1 MPGTEEAP
9 GKYLLDFQNETGKGW
24 DRSEKKG
31 KEEKCVTLSESFYPL
46 VLTVF
51 LGVWGLKEVML
62 KNQARCLSSVGTL
75 NMLFL
80 GTEGGCWLLGRFREG
95 LGLAPALL

>member
-1 MPGTEEAP
+1 MPGTEEMP

-31 KEEKCVTLSESFYPL
+31 KEEKCVTLSESFYLL

-51 LGVWGLKEVML
+51 LGVWGLKEVINVKEPSTMPV
-62 KNQARCLSSVGTL
+62 K
-75 NMLFL
+75 
-80 GTEGGCWLLGRFREG
+80 CWHPEY
-95 LGLAPALL
+95 ALPGN